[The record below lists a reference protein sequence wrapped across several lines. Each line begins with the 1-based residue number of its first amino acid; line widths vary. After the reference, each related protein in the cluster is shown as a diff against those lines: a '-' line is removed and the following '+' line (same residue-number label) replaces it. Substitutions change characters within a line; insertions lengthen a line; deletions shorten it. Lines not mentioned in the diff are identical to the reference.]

1 MGVDIYY
8 KASRSTP
15 LTPEEQKAI
24 DAIVEKYSV
33 AKEIEQFHQTG
44 VGWRG
49 EGFDI
54 YPPQFR
60 KPGVIFQGATGLPL
74 EDMEEYITAVK
85 RWCSAL
91 TEIRRAVSDAEWWV
105 TIEDGDV
112 PWDEEQQA
120 FVLEDYP
127 VEEEPVPPK
136 PASKRVP
143 QKQKQNWYDPIIKFL
158 RVLFPSK

>member
-49 EGFDI
+49 EDFCY
-54 YPPQFR
+54 YPPPFDR
-60 KPGVIFQGATGLPL
+60 EDVIFEGATGLPL
-74 EDMEEYITAVK
+74 ESVKSSVTAAK

-91 TEIRRAVSDAEWWV
+91 TEIRRAVPGAEWSV
-105 TIEDGDV
+105 HIDDADI

-127 VEEEPVPPK
+127 VEEPEPPK
-136 PASKRVP
+136 PAPRRVP